1 MVAAAMLLGPC
12 GASAQPATHDA
23 GRFDGGGEVTLV
35 CLKADD
41 GALPFRFEFAAE
53 VKDSVLHGVHGTD
66 GQPGWMMLDG
76 RIGTDGAADL
86 TARGLTGQSAYS
98 LDHTER
104 GVPWEHPVKA
114 RFEGGRGDG
123 HWMAPRACEVT
134 FAKVKP

>member
-23 GRFDGGGEVTLV
+23 GRFDGRWEVTLV

-76 RIGTDGAADL
+76 RIGTDGTADL
-86 TARGLTGQSAYS
+86 DQKS
-98 LDHTER
+98 
-104 GVPWEHPVKA
+104 VV
-114 RFEGGRGDG
+114 
-123 HWMAPRACEVT
+123 
-134 FAKVKP
+134 